1 MFILNAR
8 NGDKIFQN
16 DHRSS
21 TILNTY
27 HNEGEDQANE
37 EETGPVHWPCKHVR
51 CRARVLREQLSC

>member
-37 EETGPVHWPCKHVR
+37 EETGPVH
-51 CRARVLREQLSC
+51 